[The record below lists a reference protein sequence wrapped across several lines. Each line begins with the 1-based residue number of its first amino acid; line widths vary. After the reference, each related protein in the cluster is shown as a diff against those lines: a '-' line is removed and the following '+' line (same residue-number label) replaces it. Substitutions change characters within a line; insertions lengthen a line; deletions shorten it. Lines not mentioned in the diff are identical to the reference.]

1 MTQITD
7 NRRYHEIYDNGK
19 YLAIR
24 AQVEHDINHD
34 QDISYVIMNL
44 LIDVCIETSRGMVTD
59 KIHELARVC
68 VGLSLDC
75 IHRMTEY
82 ITLFEMVGSGGV
94 GADIYLMVQV
104 HHKVQAIQEQLQVVV
119 AISGNI
125 HGVRGQ
131 MLHHLLHASSN
142 LVDASIALQT
152 SSHADYVGEKVRLGL
167 KQVTYALEAGLQDS
181 HQDSAYDFS
190 THDFPQAK
198 TSQDD

>member
-7 NRRYHEIYDNGK
+7 NQRYHAIYDNQK

-24 AQVEHDINHD
+24 AQVEQEIYHD

-44 LIDVCIETSRGMVTD
+44 LIDVAIETSRGMVTD
-59 KIHELARVC
+59 KIHDLVRAC
-68 VGLSLDC
+68 LGLSLDC
-75 IHRMTEY
+75 VHRMADY

-94 GADIYLMVQV
+94 GADIYLMLQI
-104 HHKVQAIQEQLQVVV
+104 HHKVQELHEQLQTVV

-131 MLHHLLHASSN
+131 QLHHLLHASNN

-152 SSHADYVGEKVRLGL
+152 ANHPNYVGEKIGQGIRQLD
-167 KQVTYALEAGLQDS
+167 YALEAGLSDS
-181 HQDSAYDFS
+181 QQNCAYDFS
-190 THDFPQAK
+190 SHDFPPAK
-198 TSQDD
+198 ID